1 MTLEPQAERP
11 VTNGLVVGRF
21 DPPHL
26 GHSYLIDSAA
36 THCTELVVFVNSGPR
51 DTVPG
56 HLRATWLAELHPAV
70 RVCEVRHDLRTDF
83 GDEDLWRQW
92 MMLFREHWPLPD
104 GPHMVLSSDPYVE
117 ELARRFG
124 AKSRVVDAERMTVPV
139 SATMIRT
146 DPAAH
151 LHHLAT
157 PVRQWVQANWLAGTS
172 NETLG

>member
-1 MTLEPQAERP
+1 MTPQSQAERP
-11 VTNGLVVGRF
+11 VATGLVVGRF

-26 GHSYLIDSAA
+26 GHSLLIDTAA

-51 DTVPG
+51 DAVPG

-70 RVCEVRHDLRTDF
+70 RVREVRHDLHTDF
-83 GDEDLWRQW
+83 ADEDLWRQW
-92 MMLFREHWPLPD
+92 MALFRAHWPLSQ
-104 GPHMVLSSDPYVE
+104 GPHVVLSSDAYVD

-124 AKSRVVDAERMTVPV
+124 ATSRVVDADRVAVPV
-139 SATMIRT
+139 SATMIRR

-157 PVRQWVQANWLAGTS
+157 PVRMWVQANWLGSDGRCAPG
-172 NETLG
+172 